1 MEETSK
7 HEVYE
12 KCRRRKSTAKIIYI
26 YIYIY
31 IYIKKKTT
39 YADMERLLF
48 FFLFL
53 SISPFSSSFPSGIWM
68 ISMDE
73 VVVVVVVG

>member
-1 MEETSK
+1 
-7 HEVYE
+7 
-12 KCRRRKSTAKIIYI
+12 
-26 YIYIY
+26 
-31 IYIKKKTT
+31 
-39 YADMERLLF
+39 MERLLF